1 MDALSVG
8 GIQLSPVKHFDQIL
22 DRRAEKRE
30 HLRGRNNVTSCR
42 SPTRDFDT
50 RSIKKEL
57 KEKRHLE
64 FLRRRSVSPEPCA
77 LSTENYSSR
86 RKPSPN
92 TFAMKHYCSISKSEA
107 LHTHIQNTPTTNGRL
122 PMMILTPNSSIAD
135 GPSTS
140 NWASLWSE
148 QVTLARQEK
157 GHARKQ
163 ASTSPPAIKES
174 NQHRTKSTDK
184 RENSVNA
191 QKTSIKTF
199 IQTEKI
205 HQRFPVQT
213 ENILQNKRM
222 QETSVQTESG
232 LVSVKESDLQR
243 LTDYLQ
249 EALWREEAM
258 KKKLAA
264 LQEST
269 SNLMNS
275 STKIWTARCSEDLLR
290 NKIKALEAQLQ
301 VCLQKFP
308 KDGVKKLVIQMEKQK
323 LVYEERALVALQ
335 KVTQEKTE
343 ALSKAET
350 MQEALM
356 TVKAEALRWQSL
368 CEELKLSS
376 GQLRENQHHI
386 SEQLQQLHSQVEL
399 SRGRE
404 AGLQEEV
411 VSLSQEK
418 KELQYNF
425 CLLEEDSQILRDEIQ
440 LLRDG
445 SNESQDLM
453 TQECVAS
460 EEAESRLAAR
470 RDSQVEEQLRHTQ
483 EKLRLKER
491 ECEELQTDLHAM
503 EQECQSSQ
511 ARLSQCRDELR
522 QLSHRR
528 RRPTQCGSL
537 WKVCVFFLLLLAVAG
552 VAMLWLWHPPF
563 REQVEDLY
571 SDIETRIEDYL
582 MDMASPQ
589 HSSCFRPI

>member
-1 MDALSVG
+1 MDTLAIT
-8 GIQLSPVKHFDQIL
+8 GIQRSPVKHFDQLVDI
-22 DRRAEKRE
+22 RAEKHE

-42 SPTRDFDT
+42 SPTREFDT
-50 RSIKKEL
+50 RLIKNEL

-64 FLRRRSVSPEPCA
+64 FLRRRSVSPEPCGCN
-77 LSTENYSSR
+77 TTNYSSR
-86 RKPSPN
+86 RKPSPK
-92 TFAMKHYCSISKSEA
+92 TFSMKHHSSISKSEA
-107 LHTHIQNTPTTNGRL
+107 LHTNIQNTPTANGRH
-122 PMMILTPNSSIAD
+122 PMMILTPNSSISE

-148 QVTLARQEK
+148 QATLMRQEK

-163 ASTSPPAIKES
+163 ASTSTHAMKES
-174 NQHRTKSTDK
+174 NQHRMKSSDK
-184 RENSVNA
+184 RENSMNA
-191 QKTSIKTF
+191 QKSSIKTF
-199 IQTEKI
+199 IQKEKI
-205 HQRFPVQT
+205 HQKLSIQT
-213 ENILQNKRM
+213 ENILQKKIL

-232 LVSVKESDLQR
+232 LVTVKESDLQK

-249 EALWREEAM
+249 EALWREEAV

-275 STKIWTARCSEDLLR
+275 SNKIWMARCSEDLLR

-323 LVYEERALVALQ
+323 LVYEERVLAALQ

-343 ALSKAET
+343 ALSKAAT
-350 MQEALM
+350 MQEALI
-356 TVKAEALRWQSL
+356 TAKAEAQRWQSL
-368 CEELKLSS
+368 CEQMKLSS
-376 GQLRENQHHI
+376 GQLRENQHL
-386 SEQLQQLHSQVEL
+386 SNDQLQQLHSHVEL

-404 AGLQEEV
+404 AELREEV
-411 VSLSQEK
+411 VSLRQEK
-418 KELQYNF
+418 KELQYNI
-425 CLLEEDSQILRDEIQ
+425 CVLEEDNQSLREEIQNLRDC
-440 LLRDG
+440 

-453 TQECVAS
+453 MQGRLTS
-460 EEAESRLAAR
+460 EEAEPQLTAR

-483 EKLRLKER
+483 EKLQLKER
-491 ECEELQTDLHAM
+491 ECKELQTELHAM

-528 RRPTQCGSL
+528 KRPTQCGSW
-537 WKVCVFFLLLLAVAG
+537 WKMCVFFLLLLAVAG

-589 HSSCFRPI
+589 HSGCFRPI